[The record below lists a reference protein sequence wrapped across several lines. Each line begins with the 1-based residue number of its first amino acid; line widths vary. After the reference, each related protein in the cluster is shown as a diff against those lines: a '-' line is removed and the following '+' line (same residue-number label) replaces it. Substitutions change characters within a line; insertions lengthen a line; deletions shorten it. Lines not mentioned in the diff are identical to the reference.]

1 MGFRLCGNTV
11 FTHYI
16 TCSISINNSMF
27 TRAKIY
33 NGDTYLKNHLGAN
46 DYYSKGER
54 VSGEWVGIGAE
65 KLGLNGEV
73 TSEQFEALRTNHH
86 PLSGGQ
92 LTPRTK
98 ETRVVSTR
106 EAGEEFRKKNHQA
119 GTEAEVETHRLK
131 MGPQPNRVA
140 FYDFQCSAQ
149 KSVSIMGVLAGD
161 DRLRDAHER
170 ASRVGL
176 KELEKFAA
184 RQTNTAMTRGS
195 ELTGNLCGAAFTHD
209 ASRALDPQ
217 LHTHF
222 VLANAT
228 QTNSGKWFALH
239 ENGMLEA
246 VRYAGKVYQ
255 NELAREVKALGYEVR
270 EVREKGKITGFE
282 IKGVSQELCERFA
295 KRREE
300 IEKKIDQ
307 FEKDNG
313 REPTRAE
320 VNAITRQT
328 RPSELKEI
336 STAEVRKFQFG
347 QLSAEEWSKLQKVHA
362 EARERVKHGV
372 AASTGAEK
380 TALKAA
386 VDHLFERRSVL
397 QRHHV
402 LAEALNQNLGSLDL
416 TKLTAQVEAGKAGLI
431 RLADDPVQPLR
442 SEHATHDGLKS
453 ELWSVNFVNKTKGA
467 FPALNPRFEP
477 LGKLS
482 PEQRD
487 AVKHILNTQ
496 DQCCGTRGVAGAG
509 KTTLQREVRRGLDE
523 AGHRVIAIA
532 PTASA
537 AKTLQAEGFKD
548 ATTVADFLQNGPSK
562 FDPRSAVVICDETGL
577 QSNRQGEALLR
588 LAQQNEMR
596 VIFVGDV
603 RQHVSVEAGDFLRVL
618 ETHSNLS
625 RWEVMEIQ
633 RQQHAGYKD
642 AVGMLSSGAARDG
655 LAALDKLGWVHE
667 GQANYLKNAAAAY
680 FQSTDDGKILDC
692 CLAVSPTWEENLH
705 LTHEIRS
712 GLKERDLLPKED
724 MACTVHDSLRWTVQ
738 QRGNWRNYQPGQV
751 VTLMKSIGGWKAGET
766 VTVARAVNGNVMLA
780 SGDQERRL
788 PLKSAGSFD
797 VSIPRPIDVCPG
809 DKILIRA
816 NARSLGLI
824 NGQVLTVGKIGLD
837 GTLHTQEGITVPAT
851 FKQWTYGYVVTSHKA
866 QGRTCERVVVAAARL
881 DAKSSYVAC
890 SRGREMCSV
899 HTPDKAALMAN
910 LPEGNRKAALDV
922 IVANPRT
929 ELSVQLRLPAYR
941 EIMAEVRHT
950 HAAANRR
957 TEQAR
962 QMIRRHTAERQRVEK
977 AERVAAPKQSP
988 AFSEGPR
995 LDFTPVQF
1003 QRMGIG
1009 I

>member
-1 MGFRLCGNTV
+1 
-11 FTHYI
+11 
-16 TCSISINNSMF
+16 MF

-33 NGDTYLKNHLGAN
+33 NGGTYLKNHLRAN

-65 KLGLNGEV
+65 KLGLRGEV
-73 TSEQFEALRTNHH
+73 TPEQFEALRSNHH
-86 PLSGGQ
+86 PLSGEQ

-98 ETRVVSTR
+98 DTRVASTR
-106 EAGEEFRKKNHQA
+106 EAGDDFRKKHHRP
-119 GTEAEVETHRLK
+119 GSETEIEAHRLK

-161 DRLRDAHER
+161 DRLREAHER

-184 RQTNTAMTRGS
+184 RQTNTATARGS
-195 ELTGNLCGAAFTHD
+195 EQTGNLCGAAFTHD

-228 QTNSGKWFALH
+228 QTDSGKWFALH

-255 NELAREVKALGYEVR
+255 NELAREVKALGYEVQ
-270 EVREKGKITGFE
+270 EAREKGEITGFE
-282 IKGVSQELCERFA
+282 IKGIPQELCERFA

-307 FEKDNG
+307 FEKDTG

-320 VNAITRQT
+320 VNTITRQT

-336 STAEVRKFQFG
+336 STTEVRKFQFG
-347 QLSAEEWSKLQKVHA
+347 QLSAEEWSQLQKVQA
-362 EARERVKHGV
+362 EARERVKQRVTAPSGQ
-372 AASTGAEK
+372 EK
-380 TALKAA
+380 AALKAA
-386 VDHLFERRSVL
+386 VDHLFERQSVL
-397 QRHHV
+397 QRHQI

-431 RLADDPVQPLR
+431 RLAHAPFQPLR
-442 SEHATHDGLKS
+442 SEHATRDGLKS

-477 LGKLS
+477 QGKLS

-487 AVKHILNTQ
+487 AVKHILNTK
-496 DQCCGTRGVAGAG
+496 DQCCATRGVAGAG
-509 KTTLQREVRRGLDE
+509 KTTTQQEVRRGLDE
-523 AGHRVIAIA
+523 AGNRVIAIA

-537 AKTLQAEGFKD
+537 AKTLQAEGFKE
-548 ATTVADFLQNGPSK
+548 ATTVADFLQNPSR
-562 FDPRSAVVICDETGL
+562 FDPHKAVVICDEAGL
-577 QSNRQGEALLR
+577 QSNRQGEELLR
-588 LAQQNEMR
+588 LAQKHDMR

-618 ETHSNLS
+618 ETHSKLS
-625 RWEVMEIQ
+625 HCEVTEIQ
-633 RQQHAGYKD
+633 RQQNAGYKD
-642 AVGMLSSGAARDG
+642 AVGLLSSGAARDG

-667 GQANYLKNAAAAY
+667 GLGNYLKDAAAAY
-680 FQSTDDGKILDC
+680 FQSTDDGRNLDR
-692 CLAVSPTWEENLH
+692 CLAVSPTWEENRH

-712 GLKERDLLPKED
+712 VLKERDLLPKED
-724 MACTVHDSLRWTVQ
+724 TACTVHDSLRWTVQ
-738 QRGNWRNYQPGQV
+738 QRANWRNYQPGQV
-751 VTLMKSIGGWKAGET
+751 IIVTKSIGGWKVGESA
-766 VTVARAVNGNVMLA
+766 TVARVE
-780 SGDQERRL
+780 SGKVVVVSDHQERAL

-797 VSIPRPIDVCPG
+797 VAISRPLGVCPG

-816 NARSLGLI
+816 NARPLGLI
-824 NGQVLTVGKIGLD
+824 NGQVLTVGKIEPD
-837 GTLHTQEGITVPAT
+837 GSLHTREGISVPAT
-851 FKQWTYGYVVTSHKA
+851 FKQWTHGYVVTSHKA

-890 SRGREMCSV
+890 SRGRASCSV
-899 HTPDKAALMAN
+899 HTPDKAALMAH

-922 IVANPRT
+922 LATNPT
-929 ELSVQLRLPAYR
+929 KNLTADLRSTAYR
-941 EIMAEVRHT
+941 EITSQIRRIR
-950 HAAANRR
+950 AAVNRR
-957 TEQAR
+957 TEQMR
-962 QMIRRHTAERQRVEK
+962 QMVRRHDRQRQRASI
-977 AERVAAPKQSP
+977 AESVS
-988 AFSEGPR
+988 GPR
-995 LDFTPVQF
+995 QTPAESARPHYDFSPVPS
-1003 QRMGIG
+1003 QRTGIG